1 MLIIIRHPYLLIHQT
16 FDLHHL
22 SACQRGTDSTRTD
35 IHAQLQLGHHL
46 LSIPPHFANV
56 MHSNSGASSSF
67 TTILQTMLFT
77 PVLFCFCSINPHCPV
92 STGLC
97 QRIDRHRLPLTRTV
111 RDYETPSDIIR
122 HLGSKFLHGVT
133 DREQYLVLTNHVRE
147 FS

>member
-46 LSIPPHFANV
+46 LSIPPHFANL
-56 MHSNSGASSSF
+56 MHSNSGASSLF

-77 PVLFCFCSINPHCPV
+77 PVLFCFCSIHPHCPV

-97 QRIDRHRLPLTRTV
+97 QRTDRLLLTRTV
-111 RDYETPSDIIR
+111 RDYETPSDIIH
-122 HLGSKFLHGVT
+122 HLGSKFLHSVAN
-133 DREQYLVLTNHVRE
+133 REEDLVFTNHVRE